1 MKRHLVLQGLAAT
14 AMLAT
19 ALAAGPAPLPAAAD
33 SFADPAFLQLWQ
45 RNDFPVAQQ
54 RVARSWTWGKTP
66 FAARQEPYA
75 QGPAGTR
82 LVQYFDKSRMEINN
96 PAGDPNSPWYIT
108 NGLLVVELMTG
119 RVQIGDN
126 EFQAGYPANVPVA
139 GDAADPSQT
148 APTYASLARV
158 ASLSGGENAAT
169 PRPPDT
175 AVLDYVRG
183 DGTVEQIARKDEP
196 GPVNYVRYSSE
207 THHNIPN
214 VFWDFMNSGGLVY
227 ENGQYSAGPLMSWIA
242 VMGYPITE
250 PYWTTIRVGGSNR
263 PVLVQAFQRRVLTY
277 SPRNPPGWQVEMG
290 NVGRAYYSWRYD
302 RPTCATTPVRG
313 FGVVWGNTPSIAN
326 ALGCPQPYHPE
337 EATQTAVERFQ
348 HGTMLYVS
356 KTSSYEYA
364 TPSIFVLFDDGTYQR
379 FEDTYVEGKPNACNP
394 GPVPTGYV
402 TPQRGFNKVW
412 CEGAGAQVRARLGWA
427 IEPEKGGAG
436 AWQQFDHGVMFWTAA
451 SNQIF
456 ALVETGENGALVRH
470 WQAFADTFQP

>member
-148 APTYASLARV
+148 APT
-158 ASLSGGENAAT
+158 
-169 PRPPDT
+169 
-175 AVLDYVRG
+175 
-183 DGTVEQIARKDEP
+183 
-196 GPVNYVRYSSE
+196 
-207 THHNIPN
+207 
-214 VFWDFMNSGGLVY
+214 
-227 ENGQYSAGPLMSWIA
+227 
-242 VMGYPITE
+242 
-250 PYWTTIRVGGSNR
+250 
-263 PVLVQAFQRRVLTY
+263 
-277 SPRNPPGWQVEMG
+277 
-290 NVGRAYYSWRYD
+290 
-302 RPTCATTPVRG
+302 
-313 FGVVWGNTPSIAN
+313 
-326 ALGCPQPYHPE
+326 
-337 EATQTAVERFQ
+337 
-348 HGTMLYVS
+348 
-356 KTSSYEYA
+356 
-364 TPSIFVLFDDGTYQR
+364 
-379 FEDTYVEGKPNACNP
+379 
-394 GPVPTGYV
+394 
-402 TPQRGFNKVW
+402 
-412 CEGAGAQVRARLGWA
+412 
-427 IEPEKGGAG
+427 
-436 AWQQFDHGVMFWTAA
+436 
-451 SNQIF
+451 
-456 ALVETGENGALVRH
+456 
-470 WQAFADTFQP
+470 